1 MKKRTYLIIAALA
14 LSSLQG
20 WGKGAYKQDEF
31 VNLLNIEAGY
41 EITPKGYFFADL
53 GGWHGYGF
61 NDSKQANAGA
71 GFRGPAFLGER
82 GISMQWLSDCFEQ
95 VSLADYTNG
104 EVKVIPFTG
113 KVVNEY
119 LPGML
124 RQQCSM
130 DGVTVQLKEIA
141 VSDRSTMIEY
151 TLTNN
156 GVTERILGAS
166 LSGKTT
172 YKDAHCESVSAN
184 ALSVGV
190 VKGTHHFVVSFPENS
205 SLTLKGNGYTALI
218 EGKKLRA
225 GESLVFRTFTTYSPA
240 TSKAEVVAAHQALKK
255 ESGKKYLK
263 ENKKRWEGYINSI
276 LERKT
281 PYLESDRN
289 RKWAVKAMMTLNSNW
304 RSAAGDLKHGGV
316 QPAAGHFNAFWAWDS
331 WEHAVALSIFNP
343 QLAKEQMYTMFDFQ
357 TPEGMIIDLV
367 SLYEKDNNKACSKPP
382 IASWATYMVYQ
393 RTKDK
398 NFIKEMLPK
407 LLKYHAWR
415 YKYRDHDQNGLC
427 EYGGISP
434 QVYMGQWESGMDV
447 AVKFHGVKMLKNA
460 EGAYSFDQ
468 ESIELNSYLCAEK
481 FYLAYMLEEIG
492 DKEQAERFREEGKK
506 LRKTIQEKFFDKETG
521 FFYDRKLTGE
531 LVKVID
537 ISGWIP
543 LLTMV
548 ATPEQAAAVKK
559 NMLDPELFG
568 TYFPFS
574 SLNHKHPLY
583 RPDKGYFRGQTWM
596 NYTYFGIRGWKNYGF
611 TGDADKYTRLL
622 PDKLKGLA
630 DLGYPI
636 RENWNSAT
644 GEGMTA
650 VHFSWSSAFSILLLS
665 EDVDTFPYVPGVAL
679 EMTKIQ

>member
-1 MKKRTYLIIAALA
+1 MIAAMA
-14 LSSLQG
+14 FSSLQG
-20 WGKGAYKQDEF
+20 WGKGTYKQDEF

-61 NDSKQANAGA
+61 NDSKQVNTTV

-82 GISMQWLSDCFEQ
+82 GIKMQWLSDSFEQ

-104 EVKVIPFTG
+104 EAEIVPFTG
-113 KVVNEY
+113 KVMNEY

-151 TLTNN
+151 TLTN
-156 GVTERILGAS
+156 GGATERILGAS
-166 LSGKTT
+166 LSGKAM
-172 YKDAHCESVSAN
+172 YKDARCESVSAN

-190 VKGTHHFVVSFPENS
+190 EKGTHHFVVSFPENS
-205 SLTLKGNGYTALI
+205 SLTLKDNGYTALI
-218 EGKKLRA
+218 EGKRLRA

-240 TSKAEVVAAHQALKK
+240 TSKTEVVAIHQTLKK

-289 RKWAVKAMMTLNSNW
+289 RKWAVKALMTLNSNW

-316 QPAAGHFNAFWAWDS
+316 QPAAGHFDAFWAWDS

-367 SLYEKDNNKACSKPP
+367 SLYEKDNNKVCSKPP

-407 LLKYHAWR
+407 LLKYHEWR

-427 EYGGISP
+427 EYGGIGP

-481 FYLAYMLEEIG
+481 FYLAYMLDEIG
-492 DKEQAERFREEGKK
+492 DKEQAGRFKEEGKK

-537 ISGWIP
+537 ISGWLP
-543 LLTMV
+543 LTMMV
-548 ATPEQAAAVKK
+548 ATLEQAAAVKK

-583 RPDKGYFRGQTWM
+583 RPDQGYFRGQTWM

-611 TGDADKYTRLL
+611 TEDADKYTRLL
-622 PDKLKGLA
+622 PDRLKGLA
-630 DLGYPI
+630 DPGYPI

-650 VHFSWSSAFSILLLS
+650 VHFGWSSAFSILLLS
-665 EDVDTFPYVPGVAL
+665 EDADTFPYVPGVVL
-679 EMTKIQ
+679 E

>member
-1 MKKRTYLIIAALA
+1 MKKKTYLIIAALA
-14 LSSLQG
+14 FSSLQG

-61 NDSKQANAGA
+61 NDSELADTRV

-82 GISMQWLSDCFEQ
+82 AISMQWLSDCFEQ

-130 DGVTVQLKEIA
+130 DGATVQLKEIA

-156 GVTERILGAS
+156 GVSERILGAS
-166 LSGKTT
+166 LSGKAT

-205 SLTLKGNGYTALI
+205 FLTLKDNGYTVLI

-225 GESLVFRTFTTYSPA
+225 GESLVFRTFTTYCPA
-240 TSKAEVVAAHQALKK
+240 TSKTEAVAVHQTLKK

-281 PYLESDRN
+281 SYLENDRN
-289 RKWAVKAMMTLNSNW
+289 RKWAVKALMTLNTNW

-331 WEHAVALSIFNP
+331 WEHAVALAIFNP
-343 QLAKEQMYTMFDFQ
+343 ELAKEQMYTMFDFQ

-367 SLYEKDNNKACSKPP
+367 SLYAKDNNKSCSKPP
-382 IASWATYMVYQ
+382 IAGWATYMVYQ
-393 RTKDK
+393 RIKDK
-398 NFIKEMLPK
+398 AFVKEMLPK
-407 LLKYHAWR
+407 LLKYHEWR

-427 EYGGISP
+427 EYGGIGDK
-434 QVYMGQWESGMDV
+434 VYMGQWESGMDV
-447 AVKFHGVKMLKNA
+447 AVKFHGVEMLKNT

-481 FYLAYMLEEIG
+481 FYLAYLLEETG
-492 DKEQAERFREEGKK
+492 EQEQAARFREEGKK
-506 LRKTIQEKFFDKETG
+506 LKKTIQEKFFDEETG
-521 FFYDRKLTGE
+521 FFYDRKLGTGE

-583 RPDKGYFRGQTWM
+583 CPDKGYFRGQTWM

-611 TGDADKYTRLL
+611 AEDAEKYTRLL

-630 DLGYPI
+630 EPGYPI

-650 VHFSWSSAFSILLLS
+650 VHFGWSSAFSILLLS
-665 EDVDTFPYVPGVAL
+665 EDTDTFPYVPG
-679 EMTKIQ
+679 I

>member
-1 MKKRTYLIIAALA
+1 MREKVYLVIAALA
-14 LSSLQG
+14 FSVFQG
-20 WGKGAYKQDEF
+20 WGKETYKQDEF
-31 VNLLNIEAGY
+31 VNLLNIEVGY
-41 EITPKGYFFADL
+41 KVTPNGYFFSDL
-53 GGWHGYGF
+53 GDWHGYGF
-61 NDSKQANAGA
+61 NNPLKQSLVG
-71 GFRGPAFLGER
+71 GFRGPAFVGER
-82 GISMQWLSDCFEQ
+82 NLGLQWLSDCFEKLS
-95 VSLADYTNG
+95 VLEFSG
-104 EVKVIPFTG
+104 EDAKVVPFTG
-113 KVVNEY
+113 SPVNEY

-124 RQQCSM
+124 RQQ
-130 DGVTVQLKEIA
+130 LKAGDVEVKLREIA

-151 TLTNN
+151 TLVNRGTA
-156 GVTERILGAS
+156 TKTIGAM
-166 LSGKTT
+166 LSGKAT
-172 YKDAHCESVSAN
+172 YKDAECEQ
-184 ALSVGV
+184 LSGNSLTVGV
-190 VKGTHHFVVSFPENS
+190 AGGKHHFVVSFPENS
-205 SLTLKGNGYTALI
+205 RLDMKEKNTYEALI
-218 EGKKLRA
+218 GRKELRPGKA
-225 GESLVFRTFTTYSPA
+225 YTFHTFTTYCPA
-240 TSKAEVVAAHQALKK
+240 TDKVETAAVHRTLKVK
-255 ESGKKYLK
+255 NTKKYFK
-263 ENKKRWEGYINSI
+263 ENKQRWEGYINSI
-276 LERKT
+276 LDRPT
-281 PYLESDRN
+281 VYLESDRN
-289 RKWAVKAMMTLNSNW
+289 RKWAVKALMTLHTNW
-304 RSAAGDLKHGGV
+304 RSAAGDLKHAGV

-343 QLAKEQMYTMFDFQ
+343 ELAKDQMYTMFDFQ

-367 SLYEKDNNKACSKPP
+367 SLFEKDNNKACSKPP
-382 IASWATYMVYQ
+382 IAGWATYMVYQ

-398 NFIKEMLPK
+398 AFIKEMLPK

-427 EYGGISP
+427 EYGGIAP
-434 QVYMGQWESGMDV
+434 RVYMGQWESGMDV

-481 FYLAYMLEEIG
+481 FYLAYMLDEIG
-492 DKEQAERFREEGKK
+492 DKEQAVRFREEGRK
-506 LRKTIQEKFFDKETG
+506 LKKTIQEKFFDKETG

-537 ISGWIP
+537 ISGWLP
-543 LLTMV
+543 LTMMV

-611 TGDADKYTRLL
+611 TEDAEKYTRLL
-622 PDKLKGLA
+622 PDRLKGLA
-630 DLGYPI
+630 EPGYPI

-650 VHFSWSSAFSILLLS
+650 VHFGWSSAFSILLLS
-665 EDVDTFPYVPGVAL
+665 EDVDTFPYVPGIDV
-679 EMTKIQ
+679 E

>member
-1 MKKRTYLIIAALA
+1 MKKKTYLIIAALA
-14 LSSLQG
+14 FSSLQG

-41 EITPKGYFFADL
+41 DITPKGYFFADL

-61 NDSKQANAGA
+61 NDSKQTNAGV

-95 VSLADYTNG
+95 VSLADYING

-156 GVTERILGAS
+156 GITERILGAS
-166 LSGKTT
+166 LSGKAT
-172 YKDAHCESVSAN
+172 YRDVRCEAVSAN
-184 ALSVGV
+184 ALWVGV

-205 SLTLKGNGYTALI
+205 SLTLKDNGYTALI

-225 GESLVFRTFTTYSPA
+225 GESLVFRTFTTYGPA
-240 TSKAEVVAAHQALKK
+240 TTKAEVVAAHQTLKK
-255 ESGKKYLK
+255 ENGKKYLK

-289 RKWAVKAMMTLNSNW
+289 RKWAVKALMTLNSNW

-367 SLYEKDNNKACSKPP
+367 SLYEKDNNKRCSKPP

-398 NFIKEMLPK
+398 NFIKAMLPK

-427 EYGGISP
+427 EYGGIGS

-468 ESIELNSYLCAEK
+468 ESVELNSYLCAEK
-481 FYLAYMLEEIG
+481 FYLAYMLDEVG
-492 DKEQAERFREEGKK
+492 DKEQAERFREEGQK

-611 TGDADKYTRLL
+611 AEDAEKYTRLL

-630 DLGYPI
+630 EPGYPI

-650 VHFSWSSAFSILLLS
+650 VHFGWSSAFSILLLS
-665 EDVDTFPYVPGVAL
+665 EDADTFPYVPGVVL
-679 EMTKIQ
+679 E